1 MHPELLSLSL
11 FMLGTSCSPGP
22 NNIVASYSGFNFGV
36 IKTFPHML
44 GVIFGFTTVVCVL
57 NFGLINIFKIYPLI
71 QEILKISGSIFLVYL
86 AYKIAF
92 SKNVKENKK
101 ENPVKFIETFF
112 FQFLNPKGVI
122 VAIIIVSTY
131 VESGNNFINYSFW
144 VILVSFLCALISI
157 TFWTFVGKF
166 FRRFATNEK
175 FIKVFNYVMSSL
187 LLACIATFY
196 LWFWF
201 IIKPK

>member
-1 MHPELLSLSL
+1 MHPELLSMSL
-11 FMLGTSCSPGP
+11 FMLVTSCSPGP
-22 NNIVASYSGFNFGV
+22 NNIVASYSAFNYG
-36 IKTFPHML
+36 ITKTIPHMF
-44 GVIFGFTTVVCVL
+44 GVIFGFTTLVAVI
-57 NFGLINIFKIYPLI
+57 NFGLINIFKMFPMI
-71 QEILKISGSIFLVYL
+71 QEVLKYTGSIFLVYL

-92 SKNVKENKK
+92 SKNIKENKK

-122 VAIIIVSTY
+122 VAVIIVSTY

-144 VILVSFLCALISI
+144 VILVSFVCALISI
-157 TFWTFVGKF
+157 TFWTLVGKF

-196 LWFWF
+196 L
-201 IIKPK
+201 

>member
-175 FIKVFNYVMSSL
+175 FIKIFNYVMSSL

-196 LWFWF
+196 L
-201 IIKPK
+201 